1 MGQCWGCRKIKQQS
15 LIGKED
21 FLLSFLRYMRT
32 RISPHVGKS
41 GFRNARIFC
50 VWNSESEN
58 FLLLGSRILG
68 LGIRNTA
75 QGVRNPTNHLESEIQ
90 YLLSRIH
97 GIESRYPRLSYLIM
111 PCVVADSMSINQHI
125 NFDFLLTRRAFN
137 TLPAMSFQ
145 TTFAPHRCLR
155 SAEEAS
161 FLLATLYHSCSPLTE
176 CAMMLQQNLERTL
189 SMSGQEYKKDG
200 DYSL

>member
-1 MGQCWGCRKIKQQS
+1 MLGMQKNQATEPYWDG
-15 LIGKED
+15 G
-21 FLLSFLRYMRT
+21 LLSFLRYVRT
-32 RISPHVGKS
+32 RISPHVVKS
-41 GFRNARIFC
+41 GFRNARNFY
-50 VWNSESEN
+50 VLNSESEI
-58 FLLLGSRILG
+58 FLLVGSGILG
-68 LGIRNTA
+68 FGIRNTA
-75 QGVRNPTNHLESEIQ
+75 QGVRNPTNDLESEIQ
-90 YLLSRIH
+90 LLVSRIH

-111 PCVVADSMSINQHI
+111 PRVVADSMSINQHI
-125 NFDFLLTRRAFN
+125 NFDFLLTRWAFN
-137 TLPAMSFQ
+137 TLRTMSFQ

-189 SMSGQEYKKDG
+189 SMSGQEYQKEG